1 MKKISR
7 FLIGAL
13 FLGLTAS
20 CSNQNKNSSK
30 LILPH
35 SESTSV
41 EGNEA
46 SEVVDENTKPASV
59 SPTSKD
65 EYQIPESA
73 DFIHMEE
80 NDIDEAVRLFKRL
93 DHKFLD
99 RWTYSKRF
107 YKYLKHA
114 VDVPETNLEYAET
127 CDLSSK
133 VWLRCFID
141 PLPHSDSIVPKGI
154 SISKISEDAITV
166 RYDTLVRFLYGQQEL
181 DDEPFIVHLIREE
194 GSLVVDEIT
203 KGDDEHTSFEKELK
217 DYITKTRAYFKSEKW
232 PKDYEEYCN
241 GNETE
246 YSKHFLT
253 DVEEYFKKYPNW
265 EN

>member
-1 MKKISR
+1 MKKIRS
-7 FLIGAL
+7 FLVSML
-13 FLGLTAS
+13 LLGLATS
-20 CSNQNKNSSK
+20 CSNQNRTSSK

-41 EGNEA
+41 ERNEA
-46 SEVVDENTKPASV
+46 SAVGDEETKTNTNGTAPKEN
-59 SPTSKD
+59 D
-65 EYQIPESA
+65 QMPESA
-73 DFIHMEE
+73 DFLTLEE
-80 NDIDEAVRLFKRL
+80 DDFQEAVRLFKRL
-93 DHKFLD
+93 DHKFFD

-114 VDVPETNLEYAET
+114 VDVPETNLEYAKT
-127 CDLSSK
+127 CDLSST

-141 PLPHSDSIVPKGI
+141 PLPHSDSIAPKGI

-166 RYDTLVRFLYGQQEL
+166 RYDTLVRFLDGQQEL

-194 GSLVVDEIT
+194 GRLVVDEIT

-217 DYITKTRAYFKSEKW
+217 DYITKTRAYFKSEEW
-232 PKDYEEYCN
+232 QQDYEKYCKEN
-241 GNETE
+241 DAEDA
-246 YSKHFLT
+246 KHFLT
-253 DVEEYFKKYPNW
+253 DVEEYFKKYPKW